1 MVGWGTGGG
10 GGGGHNY
17 NYINGMMKI
26 NVVGLHDTSILLTV
40 CVCLCHSVY

>member
-1 MVGWGTGGG
+1 MVGWG
-10 GGGGHNY
+10 GGGGH

-40 CVCLCHSVY
+40 CVSVSFSLLICSVM